1 MSHQDGTG
9 LTGIAKVL
17 QFYKVLW
24 DQAAESYGG
33 ESSEALDGANTYA
46 AMMADEGDVVEAE
59 VIARTTLARWKMAFG
74 ADNPGTMQAGEVLAA
89 ALTKQAKFV
98 QAAEVWRG
106 MLQAYEGLDAGK
118 DPRRQEI
125 ESAKSSLRAVEEK
138 VDQLKATLKAS
149 IFSALRE
156 DL

>member
-1 MSHQDGTG
+1 LSHQDGTG

-24 DQAAESYGG
+24 DQAAESYGS
-33 ESSEALDGANTYA
+33 ESSEALNGATSYV
-46 AMMADEGDVVEAE
+46 AMLADEGDIVEAE
-59 VIARTTLARWKMAFG
+59 GIARTTLARWKVAFG
-74 ADNPGTMQAGEVLAA
+74 VDDPGTMQAGEVLAKT
-89 ALTKQAKFV
+89 LTKQAKFV

-106 MLQAYEGLDAGK
+106 MLQAYGGLDAGK
-118 DPRRQEI
+118 DPRRLEI

-138 VDQLKATLKAS
+138 VGELKATLKAS